1 MLIFFSK
8 SWVCLGIQGHTPGAA
23 PAYARQEEQA
33 HRGANS
39 CGRGSSPRS
48 YAAGGGGEVPV
59 RLRFGKVS
67 RIGEVTVDRRSDGGG
82 DRRRP
87 CPHASLGHSVFQC
100 VGVCSEGIFVQVI
113 RVADE
118 I

>member
-1 MLIFFSK
+1 M
-8 SWVCLGIQGHTPGAA
+8 
-23 PAYARQEEQA
+23 
-33 HRGANS
+33 
-39 CGRGSSPRS
+39 PRS

-67 RIGEVTVDRRSDGGG
+67 RIGEVTVDRRSNGGG
-82 DRRRP
+82 DRRRL